1 MYDSARYRFSKCVHV
16 RDVGEWLN
24 RQIQIH

>member
-1 MYDSARYRFSKCVHV
+1 MYDSARYMFSKRVRV

>member
-1 MYDSARYRFSKCVHV
+1 MYDSARYLFTKCVHV